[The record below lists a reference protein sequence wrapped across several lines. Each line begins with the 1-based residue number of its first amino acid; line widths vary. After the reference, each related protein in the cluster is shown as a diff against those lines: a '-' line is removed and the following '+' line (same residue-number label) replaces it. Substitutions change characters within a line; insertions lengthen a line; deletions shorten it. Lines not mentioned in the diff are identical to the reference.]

1 MVAIILAGLL
11 VVPVGLS
18 YVVEGLRSA
27 PTPPATLSWAPDIP
41 IRHVT
46 VNGVNFRYVRVGQG
60 QPLVLL
66 HTLRTQLDMFQR
78 VIPELSRH
86 FEVYALDY
94 PGHGFS
100 DIPKVEY
107 TPELF
112 VNSVAGFLD
121 EMNIENAIV
130 AGESIGGTVALVL
143 VARHNP
149 RVQRVIAINPYDYDE
164 GRGLRRSSAIANL
177 LFGLNNVPILGST
190 FVRLRQYPVFRQIM
204 AGGVS
209 HADAL
214 PPSLLR
220 EMYEV
225 GNRPH
230 HYQAFMSLVA
240 HWADWE
246 KARAEYPKLDVP
258 VLLVYGDHDWSR
270 QEEREA
276 NHRAIPGAQ
285 ITIVKDASH
294 FLALDAPEALTQ
306 LIRDFTF
313 RPGPPG
319 RKGAARVVMPALSE
333 RGGSRA
339 LFEDRT

>member
-1 MVAIILAGLL
+1 MVIAILASLL
-11 VVPVGLS
+11 AVPVGLS

-27 PTPPATLSWAPDIP
+27 PTPPATLSWRPEVP
-41 IRHVT
+41 IRQVT
-46 VNGVNFRYVRVGQG
+46 VNGVNFRYVKVGQG
-60 QPLVLL
+60 PPLVLL
-66 HTLRTQLDMFQR
+66 HTLRTQLDMFQK

-121 EMNIENAIV
+121 EMNIENAIL
-130 AGESIGGTVALVL
+130 AGESIGGTVALL
-143 VARHNP
+143 LAARHN
-149 RVQRVIAINPYDYDE
+149 RRMQRVIAINPYDYDE

-204 AGGVS
+204 EGGVS

-246 KARAEYPKLDVP
+246 KARAEYPKINVP

-270 QEEREA
+270 AEEREA
-276 NHRAIPGAQ
+276 DRQAIPGAQ
-285 ITIVKDASH
+285 MTVVEGAGH
-294 FLALDAPEALTQ
+294 FLSLDAPEPLIQLT
-306 LIRDFTF
+306 LSFSRD
-313 RPGPPG
+313 
-319 RKGAARVVMPALSE
+319 K
-333 RGGSRA
+333 
-339 LFEDRT
+339 

>member
-1 MVAIILAGLL
+1 MVTAILASLL

-18 YVVEGLRSA
+18 YMVEGLRSA
-27 PTPPATLSWAPDIP
+27 PTPPATLGWAPEIP
-41 IRHVT
+41 IKYVQ
-46 VNGVNFRYVRVGQG
+46 VNGITLRYVNVGQG
-60 QPLVLL
+60 PPLMLL
-66 HTLRTQLDMFQR
+66 HTLRTQLDMFQKL
-78 VIPELSRH
+78 IPELSRH

-100 DIPKVEY
+100 DIPNVEY

-112 VNSVAGFLD
+112 IGSVAGFL
-121 EMNIENAIV
+121 EQVNVENATV
-130 AGESIGGTVALVL
+130 MGESIGGTIGLAL
-143 VARHNP
+143 AAQHNP
-149 RVQRVIAINPYDYDE
+149 RVRRVIAVNPYDYDE
-164 GRGLRRSSAIANL
+164 GRGLRRSSRIANL

-204 AGGVS
+204 EGGVS

-246 KARAEYPKLDVP
+246 KARVEYPKIDVP

-285 ITIVKDASH
+285 MTIVKDAGH

-306 LIRDFTF
+306 LIRDFTL

-319 RKGAARVVMPALSE
+319 RKGLARGE
-333 RGGSRA
+333 
-339 LFEDRT
+339 

>member
-1 MVAIILAGLL
+1 MVTAILASLL

-27 PTPPATLSWAPDIP
+27 PAAPAQLSWTPEIP
-41 IRHVT
+41 IRYVK
-46 VNGVNFRYVRVGQG
+46 VNDINLRYLRVGQG
-60 QPLVLL
+60 PPLVLL
-66 HTLRTQLDMFQR
+66 HTLRTQLDMFQK

-86 FEVYALDY
+86 FEVYSLDY

-112 VNSVAGFLD
+112 IDTVAGFLD
-121 EMNIENAIV
+121 EVNVENAIV
-130 AGESIGGTVALVL
+130 AGESIGGTIALVL
-143 VARHNP
+143 AARHNP
-149 RVQRVIAINPYDYDE
+149 RVQRVIAVNPYDYDE

-204 AGGVS
+204 EGGVS

-214 PPSLLR
+214 PSSLLR

-225 GNRPH
+225 GNRSH

-246 KARAEYPKLDVP
+246 KARVEYPKIDVP
-258 VLLVYGDHDWSR
+258 VLLVYGDRDWSR
-270 QEEREA
+270 PEEREV
-276 NHRAIPGAQ
+276 NHRIIPRSQ
-285 ITIVKDASH
+285 MTIVKDAGH

-306 LIRDFTF
+306 LIRDFTL
-313 RPGPPG
+313 RPDQPERQGSAN
-319 RKGAARVVMPALSE
+319 GA
-333 RGGSRA
+333 
-339 LFEDRT
+339 

>member
-1 MVAIILAGLL
+1 MGRRWTMVAVILVSLL

-18 YVVEGLRSA
+18 YVVEGLRSV
-27 PTPPATLSWAPDIP
+27 PATPTRLGWAPELP
-41 IRHVT
+41 IKY
-46 VNGVNFRYVRVGQG
+46 VNVDGVNLRYIKVGQG
-60 QPLVLL
+60 PPLVLL
-66 HTLRTQLDMFQR
+66 HTLRTQLDMFQK
-78 VIPELSRH
+78 VIPALSQH

-107 TPELF
+107 TAEF
-112 VNSVAGFLD
+112 FIDSVAGFL
-121 EMNIENAIV
+121 ERVNGEHATIV
-130 AGESIGGTVALVL
+130 GESIGGTIALAL
-143 VARHNP
+143 AARHNP
-149 RVQRVIAINPYDYDE
+149 RVRGVIAVNPYDYDE

-177 LFGLNNVPILGST
+177 IFGLNDVPILGST
-190 FVRLRQYPVFRQIM
+190 FVRLRQYPVFQKVM
-204 AGGVS
+204 EGGVA
-209 HADAL
+209 HKNAL
-214 PPSLLR
+214 PPALLH
-220 EMYEV
+220 EMYSV

-246 KARAEYPKLDVP
+246 KARAEYPKIDVP

-285 ITIVKDASH
+285 MTIVKDAGH

-306 LIRDFTF
+306 LIRDFTL

-319 RKGAARVVMPALSE
+319 RKGLASVVELTQG
-333 RGGSRA
+333 R
-339 LFEDRT
+339 

>member
-1 MVAIILAGLL
+1 MVAVIVASVL

-18 YVVEGLRSA
+18 YLVEGLRSA
-27 PTPPATLSWAPDIP
+27 PAAPTRLGWAPEIP
-41 IRHVT
+41 IRYVKVNDINIRHVKL
-46 VNGVNFRYVRVGQG
+46 GQG
-60 QPLVLL
+60 PPLVLL
-66 HTLRTQLDMFQR
+66 HTLRTQLDMFQK

-100 DIPKVEY
+100 DIPKMEY

-121 EMNIENAIV
+121 EMNIENVIL

-143 VARHNP
+143 AARHNP
-149 RVQRVIAINPYDYDE
+149 RVQRVIAVNPYDYDG
-164 GRGLRRSSAIANL
+164 GRGLRRSSGIANL

-204 AGGVS
+204 EGGVA
-209 HADAL
+209 HKNAL
-214 PPSLLR
+214 PPALLH
-220 EMYEV
+220 EMYSV

-246 KARAEYPKLDVP
+246 KARAEYPKIDVP

-285 ITIVKDASH
+285 MTIVKDAGH

-306 LIRDFTF
+306 LIRDFTL

-319 RKGAARVVMPALSE
+319 RKGLARGE
-333 RGGSRA
+333 
-339 LFEDRT
+339 

>member
-1 MVAIILAGLL
+1 MRRRWTKVAVILVSLL

-18 YVVEGLRSA
+18 YLVEGLRSA
-27 PTPPATLSWAPDIP
+27 PAAPTQLSWAPEIA
-41 IRHVT
+41 I
-46 VNGVNFRYVRVGQG
+46 RYVKVNDINLRYVKVGQG
-60 QPLVLL
+60 PPLVLL
-66 HTLRTQLDMFQR
+66 HTLRTQLDMFQK
-78 VIPELSRH
+78 VVPELSQY

-100 DIPKVEY
+100 DIPDAEY

-112 VNSVAGFLD
+112 IKSVAGFLD
-121 EMNIENAIV
+121 QVNVESATV
-130 AGESIGGTVALVL
+130 VGESIGGTIALVL
-143 VARHNP
+143 AARHNP
-149 RVQRVIAINPYDYDE
+149 RIQRVIAVNPYDYDE

-190 FVRLRQYPVFRQIM
+190 FMRFRQYPVFRKVM
-204 AGGVS
+204 EGGVDRK
-209 HADAL
+209 DAL
-214 PPSLLR
+214 PPALLR

-246 KARAEYPKLDVP
+246 KVRAEYNQIDAP

-270 QEEREA
+270 PVEREA
-276 NHRAIPGAQ
+276 NHHAIPGAE
-285 ITIVKDASH
+285 ITIVKDAGH

-306 LIRDFTF
+306 LIRDF
-313 RPGPPG
+313 
-319 RKGAARVVMPALSE
+319 
-333 RGGSRA
+333 
-339 LFEDRT
+339 DR

>member
-1 MVAIILAGLL
+1 MVAVILVSLL

-18 YVVEGLRSA
+18 YVVEGLRSV
-27 PTPPATLSWAPDIP
+27 PATPTRLGWAPEIA
-41 IRHVT
+41 IRYVN
-46 VNGVNFRYVRVGQG
+46 VNGVTLRYVKVGQG
-60 QPLVLL
+60 PLLVLL
-66 HTLRTQLDMFQR
+66 HTLRTQLDIFQK
-78 VIPELSRH
+78 VIPALSQH

-107 TPELF
+107 TAEF
-112 VNSVAGFLD
+112 FIDSVARFL
-121 EMNIENAIV
+121 ERVNGEHATIV
-130 AGESIGGTVALVL
+130 GESIGGTIALAL
-143 VARHNP
+143 AARHNP
-149 RVQRVIAINPYDYDE
+149 RVRGVIAVNPYDYDE

-177 LFGLNNVPILGST
+177 IFGLNDVPILGST
-190 FVRLRQYPVFRQIM
+190 FVRLRQYPVFQKVM
-204 AGGVS
+204 EGGVA
-209 HADAL
+209 HKNAL
-214 PPSLLR
+214 PPALLH
-220 EMYEV
+220 EMYSV

-246 KARAEYPKLDVP
+246 KARVEYPKIDVP

-285 ITIVKDASH
+285 MTIVKDAGH
-294 FLALDAPEALTQ
+294 FLSLDAPEALTQ
-306 LIRDFTF
+306 LIRDFTL

-319 RKGAARVVMPALSE
+319 RKGVARGE
-333 RGGSRA
+333 
-339 LFEDRT
+339 